1 MTAVVLTA
9 AMVLTA
15 GVWQAPKA
23 EADIYLS
30 EGLNRVSV
38 HDPSIFKDKNTNT
51 YYVFGSHMATGS
63 SKDLMNWTQVSRDY
77 QNITNNS
84 VYGDIDTNL
93 AEPFLWA
100 GKDDSDC
107 KGGHAIWAPDVIY
120 TIIHPISGRM
130 VRKVLT

>member
-77 QNITNNS
+77 QNLTNIPCTETLTPIWQS
-84 VYGDIDTNL
+84 LFCGQVKMTVTARADML
-93 AEPFLWA
+93 
-100 GKDDSDC
+100 S
-107 KGGHAIWAPDVIY
+107 GH
-120 TIIHPISGRM
+120 RM
-130 VRKVLT
+130 

>member
-1 MTAVVLTA
+1 MKKKFFKKMTAIVLTA

-30 EGLNRVSV
+30 EGLSRVSV
-38 HDPSIFKDKNTNT
+38 HDPSIFKDKDT

-84 VYGDIDTNL
+84 VYGSS
-93 AEPFLWA
+93 F
-100 GKDDSDC
+100 
-107 KGGHAIWAPDVIY
+107 
-120 TIIHPISGRM
+120 
-130 VRKVLT
+130 

>member
-93 AEPFLWA
+93 AEPFCGQVKMTVTARADML
-100 GKDDSDC
+100 S
-107 KGGHAIWAPDVIY
+107 GH
-120 TIIHPISGRM
+120 RM
-130 VRKVLT
+130 

>member
-1 MTAVVLTA
+1 MTAVVLTT

-38 HDPSIFKDKNTNT
+38 HDPSIFKDKDTNT

-63 SKDLMNWTQVSRDY
+63 DEL
-77 QNITNNS
+77 
-84 VYGDIDTNL
+84 DTSQQGL
-93 AEPFLWA
+93 PEHHQQF
-100 GKDDSDC
+100 
-107 KGGHAIWAPDVIY
+107 
-120 TIIHPISGRM
+120 R
-130 VRKVLT
+130 VRRH